1 MDSRGMGLI
10 SYALIRSE
18 VEIQLETWGEDHY
31 LLYVKDPL
39 MRETSIRLNRD
50 AARHLAQDILN
61 HIKFM
66 EEKEAKER
74 ASTKVD

>member
-1 MDSRGMGLI
+1 MDSKGMGLI

-18 VEIQLETWGEDHY
+18 VEIQLETCGEDHY
-31 LLYVKDPL
+31 ILYVKDAQ

-66 EEKEAKER
+66 EEKEAK
-74 ASTKVD
+74 K

>member
-1 MDSRGMGLI
+1 MIGGSELDSKGMGLV
-10 SYALIRSE
+10 SYALVRSE
-18 VEIQLETWGEDHY
+18 VEIQLETCGEDHY

-66 EEKEAKER
+66 EEREVKK
-74 ASTKVD
+74 

>member
-1 MDSRGMGLI
+1 MDSKGMGLV

-18 VEIQLETWGEDHY
+18 VEIQLETCGEDHY
-31 LLYVKDPL
+31 ILYVKDTL

>member
-18 VEIQLETWGEDHY
+18 VEIQLETSGEDHY
-31 LLYVKDPL
+31 ILYVKDTL

-66 EEKEAKER
+66 EEKEAKE
-74 ASTKVD
+74 

>member
-1 MDSRGMGLI
+1 MTTGGSKMDSRGMGLI

-18 VEIQLETWGEDHY
+18 VEIQLETCGEDHY
-31 LLYVKDPL
+31 LLYVKDTL

-66 EEKEAKER
+66 EEKEAKE
-74 ASTKVD
+74 